1 MVHDEDQVHALLARV
16 SSLDKDMKLL
26 KYMARARRGPSKIP
40 SQFFSKIYLTWRS
53 EVGHAHV
60 VLCSNCAHII
70 YHSTRVSFDACQV
83 SYLFIYLFICL
94 CGSIR
99 LSTTACPIFPF
110 FTELWQFCRRK
121 GKNKVYCIVVKLREE
136 TKWSWSSSYNSDT
149 YKLRS
154 QTNTPVCHETDHI
167 RTFFFF
173 FLFLAIS

>member
-70 YHSTRVSFDACQV
+70 YHSTRVSLTHAKC
-83 SYLFIYLFICL
+83 LIYLFTY
-94 CGSIR
+94 
-99 LSTTACPIFPF
+99 LSVYVAPSVPQPQPAQYFLF

-136 TKWSWSSSYNSDT
+136 TK
-149 YKLRS
+149 
-154 QTNTPVCHETDHI
+154 
-167 RTFFFF
+167 
-173 FLFLAIS
+173 